1 VKCILPL
8 LNTKNASDIEM
19 RKREEAR
26 EKDVGKGKKKNYKK
40 MAYL

>member
-1 VKCILPL
+1 
-8 LNTKNASDIEM
+8 M